1 MIQYV
6 TCEDCL
12 RKGEERQPI
21 EWRHEE
27 EPIVSIQCPYCR
39 KNLNKRVSE
48 LQEEYKQ

>member
-21 EWRHEE
+21 EWRMEE
-27 EPIVSIQCPYCR
+27 EPVTSIQCPYCG
-39 KNLNKRVSE
+39 KHLNEGASN
-48 LQEEYKQ
+48 